1 VLSAAAAAAVVVVV
15 VVAVAARTVDT
26 AYPARCLMRTG
37 IVVVASARWVVRAMS
52 QVSAVAVV
60 AAAAVQANAWSLALK
75 WLSILSTSVWARSHA
90 THWLPALQQVVAL
103 QTVDNTINS
112 CPIAQHMRMTYRCG
126 YLLWLFTHT
135 CTP

>member
-1 VLSAAAAAAVVVVV
+1 MPSSVPHCVVPSAAAAAAVVVVV
-15 VVAVAARTVDT
+15 VVAVAAWTVDT

-75 WLSILSTSVWARSHA
+75 WLSILSTSVIQYGRGVMPH
-90 THWLPALQQVVAL
+90 TGCLPFGRWWHCRLLTTQSIVVPL
-103 QTVDNTINS
+103 PS
-112 CPIAQHMRMTYRCG
+112 
-126 YLLWLFTHT
+126 T
-135 CTP
+135 CE